1 MSMKSYKPLIEK
13 RLRELTAGEDRL
25 HEAMAYSL
33 LAPGKRLRPTLL
45 LEFCRLCGGDTD
57 AAADAACA
65 VEMLHAY
72 SLIHD
77 DMPCMD
83 DDDMRRGLPTNHKV
97 YGEWLAMLAG
107 DALQAEAFA
116 AVLNAPLPY
125 DRRCR
130 AAALLAA
137 AAGADG
143 ICLGQFLDL
152 DGEGR
157 SLSED
162 EIVMLNRK
170 KTSALIEA
178 ACVMGC
184 VCAGR
189 EDKEEDARAFASALG
204 RAFQL
209 RDDLMDIELSAE
221 QMGKNGGS
229 DERNG
234 KSTLV
239 SLLGAERCREIIRAS
254 TEEAVRILRSS
265 FPGSGE
271 LEELTLSLAERKN

>member
-1 MSMKSYKPLIEK
+1 MPMTGYKPLIEK

-33 LAPGKRLRPTLL
+33 LAPGKRLRPMLL
-45 LEFCRLCGGDTD
+45 LEFCRLCGGDTE

-83 DDDMRRGLPTNHKV
+83 NDDLRRGIPTNHKV

-125 DRRCR
+125 ERRCR
-130 AAALLAA
+130 AAQLLAR
-137 AAGADG
+137 AAGSDG
-143 ICLGQFLDL
+143 ICAGQFLDL

-162 EIVMLNRK
+162 EIELLNMK

-189 EDKEEDARAFASALG
+189 ADKEEDAKAFAAALG

-209 RDDLMDIELSAE
+209 RDDLMDIELTSE
-221 QMGKNGGS
+221 QMGKNAGS

-234 KSTLV
+234 KATLV
-239 SLLGAERCREIIRAS
+239 SILGAEKCREIIREA
-254 TEEAVRILRSS
+254 TNEAVGILRRS

>member
-1 MSMKSYKPLIEK
+1 MSMTEHKPLIEK
-13 RLRELTAGEDRL
+13 RLGELVRGEDRL
-25 HEAMAYSL
+25 HEAMSYSL
-33 LAPGKRLRPTLL
+33 LAPGKRLRPLLL

-57 AAADAACA
+57 AALDAACA
-65 VEMLHAY
+65 VEMLHTY

-83 DDDMRRGLPTNHKV
+83 DDDLRRGLPTNHIV

-107 DALQAEAFA
+107 DALQAEAFS

-130 AAALLAA
+130 AAQLLAA
-137 AAGADG
+137 AAGAEG
-143 ICLGQFLDL
+143 ICMGQFLDL
-152 DGEGR
+152 DGEGK
-157 SLSED
+157 SLRED
-162 EIVMLNRK
+162 EIDLLNMK

-178 ACVMGC
+178 ACAMGC

-189 EDKEEDARAFASALG
+189 GEKERDAKAFGAALG

-209 RDDLMDIELSAE
+209 RDDLMDIELSSE
-221 QMGKNGGS
+221 QMGKNAGS

-234 KSTLV
+234 KATLV
-239 SLLGAERCREIIRAS
+239 SLLGAARCREIIRGA
-254 TEEAVRILRSS
+254 TEEAAGILRRS
-265 FPGSGE
+265 FPGSEE
-271 LEELTLSLAERKN
+271 LEQLTLSLAERKN